1 MQFSNQYQKAY
12 NDEPQGKLF
21 PHEINGR
28 MRRMFI
34 DVVLGA
40 EITAANPLFMQKL
53 GKGVVISKAKLH
65 IPAGTS
71 GTLNLG
77 WSAGL
82 DEVAD
87 DNGLMVA
94 LNAAALISNE
104 ANIASGEVG
113 INKRF
118 AGQVDLILSAS
129 VDSVGLTGNLVK
141 LEIEYVI
148 D

>member
-12 NDEPQGKLF
+12 EDVPQGKLF

-40 EITAANPLFMQKL
+40 EITAVDPLFMQKL
-53 GKGVVISKAKLH
+53 GKGIVISKAKIH

-77 WSAGL
+77 WDAGL
-82 DEVAD
+82 NEVAD
-87 DNGLMVA
+87 NDGLMAA
-94 LNAAALISNE
+94 LNASALISNE
-104 ANIASGEVG
+104 ANIASGEPA

-118 AGQVDLILSAS
+118 AGEVNLILSAS
-129 VDSVGLTGNLVK
+129 VDTVGLAGTLIK